1 GCFLWGIFFPCHK
14 INLQTGKSILH
25 QFEGLHKLWDTSFPH
40 DFGEIL
46 IYRVPLYVSET
57 VNLGLSRF
65 FRRITVEGIHST

>member
-1 GCFLWGIFFPCHK
+1 MLNISARFVDQDEAAALK
-14 INLQTGKSILH
+14 Q
-25 QFEGLHKLWDTSFPH
+25 EGFQSFPH

-57 VNLGLSRF
+57 VKLGLSRF